1 MFSWVPNG
9 YVKYP
14 CTHEGLRAAQ
24 ASVKSRIRVNMT
36 LCFSQDQ
43 AAAVYSATRGAKRA
57 GVCFVVRNILRM
69 YRAGDGH
76 VWVLA
81 TSKRHLDHLLCSFAL
96 GAELATA
103 PGKVLQEWA
112 ANGQPVPDQSFVY
125 KGIDSS
131 GHSLKPIQ
139 YKDLDLKAS
148 WDSFDPNHALTKQGI
163 QKFVAD
169 Y

>member
-14 CTHEGLRAAQ
+14 CTHGIAGRS
-24 ASVKSRIRVNMT
+24 SVSKITDSCQHDIVF
-36 LCFSQDQ
+36 L
-43 AAAVYSATRGAKRA
+43 TRSGGGGVLGNERSKRA

-103 PGKVLQEWA
+103 PGNVLQEWA
-112 ANGQPVPDQSFVY
+112 ANGQPVPDQSFAY
-125 KGIDSS
+125 K
-131 GHSLKPIQ
+131 
-139 YKDLDLKAS
+139 
-148 WDSFDPNHALTKQGI
+148 
-163 QKFVAD
+163 
-169 Y
+169 